1 MALLT
6 SRTLAQSSAI
16 TPTTLIHIVTTADTS
31 QSSYGSSYK
40 AELQQLQS
48 IFGSNPDL
56 TVTGGTYN
64 PSTGIVTFYNNTGG
78 TFDVSGFITGFTD
91 SFVSGGTYSAG
102 TATFTNTTG
111 GTFTVTGFTTPFT
124 GNTSATCISDLYVS
138 NIHSCSP
145 LNINPLDEGNVYF
158 GSTSGV
164 TIDLTNNRVGVGTT
178 SPTAKL
184 HVSGTSYFDT
194 TGLTTSTIPSF
205 RLLDGVSTPTDTTNI
220 KSFYKE
226 FRPTTTSSNTV
237 VTDGTIIYPN
247 INSSTSAEFY
257 ASANLTFFTDD
268 LSDLSSNEALTGE
281 VNLVS
286 IYTNTGTYNGIV
298 KSSSS
303 VLENAIAGG
312 TIDKYVGFWAN
323 GLSADITHNGTT
335 NNIYGFYM
343 DSQSGRS
350 GNVPPT
356 TNRYGVYIE
365 DVGRNYFAGTVG
377 IGTDSPSEKLD
388 VSGKTKTINFQ
399 MTSGATNGYVL
410 TSDASGNATWQA
422 SSGVFTGNTSAS
434 CISDLYVSNIHSCS
448 PLNINPLDE
457 GNVYFGSTSGVTV
470 DVINS
475 RLGIGTNSPTQK
487 LHISGNAGTVIYE
500 GTNHVFQQYYP
511 QGISGGRFGYIGY
524 AASGSTDLR
533 IQSEKPGGLLYLG
546 TEGNITMTFSGSNVG
561 VNIAPTAK
569 FHINNTSSFNS
580 FLVEDDTNPDTSP
593 FVIDNEGRVGIGT
606 TTPTYKLQVNGT
618 YGSMS
623 YDPNR
628 VRVSGDTDAGTFD
641 SELIL
646 SGTTSGA
653 TVINLVSGN
662 ISFGAY
668 LIGKEFTGT
677 TIYGV
682 SGDTALFQSSEA
694 KNLNIVNSPGTGND
708 NIRFY
713 AGQIVSGTTPD
724 MIIKGNGVERGFVGI
739 GTSSPSEKLEVS
751 GKTKTTNFQMTS
763 GATSGYVLTS
773 DGSGNA
779 SWQASTGGGG
789 VSIDPYNDVGSTGTS
804 FNWNVSGLST
814 NYEVTLTANTTLN
827 LSNVRNGDYGTI
839 ILTQD
844 GTGGR
849 TITFGTVNGGATTHR
864 VVNGGGG
871 TPTLTSNASAIDI
884 LTFTYNGLVMFWT
897 VGNDYT

>member
-1 MALLT
+1 
-6 SRTLAQSSAI
+6 
-16 TPTTLIHIVTTADTS
+16 
-31 QSSYGSSYK
+31 
-40 AELQQLQS
+40 
-48 IFGSNPDL
+48 
-56 TVTGGTYN
+56 
-64 PSTGIVTFYNNTGG
+64 
-78 TFDVSGFITGFTD
+78 
-91 SFVSGGTYSAG
+91 
-102 TATFTNTTG
+102 
-111 GTFTVTGFTTPFT
+111 
-124 GNTSATCISDLYVS
+124 
-138 NIHSCSP
+138 
-145 LNINPLDEGNVYF
+145 
-158 GSTSGV
+158 
-164 TIDLTNNRVGVGTT
+164 
-178 SPTAKL
+178 
-184 HVSGTSYFDT
+184 
-194 TGLTTSTIPSF
+194 
-205 RLLDGVSTPTDTTNI
+205 
-220 KSFYKE
+220 
-226 FRPTTTSSNTV
+226 
-237 VTDGTIIYPN
+237 
-247 INSSTSAEFY
+247 
-257 ASANLTFFTDD
+257 
-268 LSDLSSNEALTGE
+268 
-281 VNLVS
+281 
-286 IYTNTGTYNGIV
+286 
-298 KSSSS
+298 
-303 VLENAIAGG
+303 
-312 TIDKYVGFWAN
+312 
-323 GLSADITHNGTT
+323 
-335 NNIYGFYM
+335 
-343 DSQSGRS
+343 
-350 GNVPPT
+350 
-356 TNRYGVYIE
+356 
-365 DVGRNYFAGTVG
+365 
-377 IGTDSPSEKLD
+377 
-388 VSGKTKTINFQ
+388 
-399 MTSGATNGYVL
+399 
-410 TSDASGNATWQA
+410 
-422 SSGVFTGNTSAS
+422 
-434 CISDLYVSNIHSCS
+434 
-448 PLNINPLDE
+448 
-457 GNVYFGSTSGVTV
+457 
-470 DVINS
+470 
-475 RLGIGTNSPTQK
+475 LGIGTNSPTQK

-682 SGDTALFQSSEA
+682 SGDTALFQSSES

-739 GTSSPSEKLEVS
+739 GTDSPSEKLDVS
-751 GKTKTTNFQMTS
+751 GKTKTINFQMTS
-763 GATSGYVLTS
+763 GATNGYVLTS
-773 DGSGNA
+773 DASGNA
-779 SWQASTGGGG
+779 SWQASSGG
-789 VSIDPYNDVGSTGTS
+789 VTIDPYNNVGNTGTS
-804 FNWNVSGLST
+804 FNWDVSGLST

-871 TPTLTSNASAIDI
+871 TPTLTSNGNAIDI

>member
-1 MALLT
+1 MAFLT
-6 SRTLAQSSAI
+6 DRTLA
-16 TPTTLIHIVTTADTS
+16 TGVTLNDLIHIVITGDTS
-31 QSSYGSSYK
+31 QNPAGSSYK
-40 AELQQLQS
+40 ATIGQVLSNVITGTTTNIYNSDGSLTGNRTVSQGSFDLNLNGDENSRFQTFYTSTINPSDNGGITVDVNSTDITHNDDTNDIYIAASLLPGNSGMNVGIISTNESAGISFNSSSASILHYDGTTTTREVIANINGISINQQYYLPNADGTNGQV
-48 IFGSNPDL
+48 L
-56 TVTGGTYN
+56 TTDGVGNTSWQQIPISSFTGGTV
-64 PSTGIVTFYNNTGG
+64 SGETIFTGG
-78 TFDVSGFITGFTD
+78 I
-91 SFVSGGTYSAG
+91 
-102 TATFTNTTG
+102 
-111 GTFTVTGFTTPFT
+111 
-124 GNTSATCISDLYVS
+124 SATTISATTIGSPTDCVDDLYVS

-158 GSTSGV
+158 GSTSAV

-298 KSSSS
+298 KSSSA

-343 DSQSGRS
+343 INQSGIS

-377 IGTDSPSEKLD
+377 VGTDSPSEKLD

-399 MTSGATNGYVL
+399 MTSGATAGYVL
-410 TSDASGNATWQA
+410 TSDA
-422 SSGVFTGNTSAS
+422 
-434 CISDLYVSNIHSCS
+434 
-448 PLNINPLDE
+448 
-457 GNVYFGSTSGVTV
+457 
-470 DVINS
+470 
-475 RLGIGTNSPTQK
+475 
-487 LHISGNAGTVIYE
+487 
-500 GTNHVFQQYYP
+500 
-511 QGISGGRFGYIGY
+511 
-524 AASGSTDLR
+524 
-533 IQSEKPGGLLYLG
+533 
-546 TEGNITMTFSGSNVG
+546 
-561 VNIAPTAK
+561 
-569 FHINNTSSFNS
+569 
-580 FLVEDDTNPDTSP
+580 
-593 FVIDNEGRVGIGT
+593 
-606 TTPTYKLQVNGT
+606 
-618 YGSMS
+618 
-623 YDPNR
+623 
-628 VRVSGDTDAGTFD
+628 
-641 SELIL
+641 
-646 SGTTSGA
+646 
-653 TVINLVSGN
+653 
-662 ISFGAY
+662 
-668 LIGKEFTGT
+668 
-677 TIYGV
+677 
-682 SGDTALFQSSEA
+682 
-694 KNLNIVNSPGTGND
+694 
-708 NIRFY
+708 
-713 AGQIVSGTTPD
+713 
-724 MIIKGNGVERGFVGI
+724 
-739 GTSSPSEKLEVS
+739 
-751 GKTKTTNFQMTS
+751 
-763 GATSGYVLTS
+763 
-773 DGSGNA
+773 SGNA

-789 VSIDPYNDVGSTGTS
+789 VSIDPYNNVGSTGTS

-849 TITFGTVNGGATTHR
+849 TLTFGTVNGSATTHR

-871 TPTLTSNASAIDI
+871 SPVLTSNASAIDI
-884 LTFTYNGLVMFWT
+884 LTFTYNGSTMFWT